1 SEDVT
6 GVVCSVSYDTSNDC
20 FIGFIPP
27 SSNGIPN
34 VNHFKINSY
43 NELERWFEDINKST
57 LVNVHLIEPLLTDLT
72 SSIHSRPYILS
83 VYGIDNKHSAYD
95 TILLKGTLLS
105 YALNCYLFSNQP
117 CQATFRTARSLSGSL
132 STITTFS
139 IYRFINKVA
148 KISQL
153 NQIKSTE
160 NSNNNKS
167 SLKFPR
173 HQKYRRD
180 ESNTSASTQDISTV
194 TIQDIEN
201 IIIKAYEKA
210 ESVMNNF
217 QLIEVLNQS
226 NLNDIY
232 KLNSFVLH
240 ELNKKSTVDHSV
252 INNYDD
258 NDAINQSHDIDL
270 VKCSEDSSDEQEEA
284 EVYNLET
291 TKQTFHGMK
300 ICEKI
305 NSIKVNNYSK
315 ILINGKHYYMLKQTA
330 ARLLTINKN
339 HLSFDRRFRV
349 KQTSKQ
355 R

>member
-1 SEDVT
+1 M
-6 GVVCSVSYDTSNDC
+6 CS
-20 FIGFIPP
+20 I
-27 SSNGIPN
+27 
-34 VNHFKINSY
+34 
-43 NELERWFEDINKST
+43 RINKNLSQT
-57 LVNVHLIEPLLTDLT
+57 EKDNSFITRAALLSSEINVHTLTF
-72 SSIHSRPYILS
+72 I
-83 VYGIDNKHSAYD
+83 
-95 TILLKGTLLS
+95 ILLVRKGTLRS
-105 YALNCYLFSNQP
+105 YALNCCLFSNQP
-117 CQATFRTARSLSGSL
+117 CESTFRTGRSLSGSL
-132 STITTFS
+132 STIITFS
-139 IYRFINKVA
+139 IYEFINKVA

-160 NSNNNKS
+160 ESNNNKS

-173 HQKYRRD
+173 HQKYRSD

-210 ESVMNNF
+210 ESIMNNF

-232 KLNSFVLH
+232 KLSSFALH
-240 ELNKKSTVDHSV
+240 ELNKRSTVDHSV
-252 INNYDD
+252 SNNYDAY
-258 NDAINQSHDIDL
+258 DAIDQSHDIDL
-270 VKCSEDSSDEQEEA
+270 VECSEDSSDEQEE
-284 EVYNLET
+284 EVCNLET

-305 NSIKVNNYSK
+305 NSIKVNNYFK

-330 ARLLTINKN
+330 ARRLTINKN
-339 HLSFDRRFRV
+339 HLSFDRHFRV
-349 KQTSKQ
+349 KETSKQ